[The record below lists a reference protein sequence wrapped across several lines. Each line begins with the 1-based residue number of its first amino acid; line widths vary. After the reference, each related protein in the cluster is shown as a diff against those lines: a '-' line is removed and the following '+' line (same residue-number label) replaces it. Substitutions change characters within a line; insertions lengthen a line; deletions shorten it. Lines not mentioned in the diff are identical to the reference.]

1 MSKTIY
7 DTIYTVKFTGDYFST
22 VVNVYAADEDSAET
36 KAAELLRD
44 EYGWNVA
51 DASHDIEVEGW
62 E

>member
-7 DTIYTVKFTGDYFST
+7 DTLYTVRFTGDHFST
-22 VVNVYAADEDSAET
+22 VVNVYATDEDGAEAL
-36 KAAELLRD
+36 AAELLRD

-51 DASHDIEVEGW
+51 DASHDIQIEEW